1 MTPGAVPHLARERRL
16 TLFAL
21 MSLAYFSTS
30 GGAFGIEPLVGSVGP
45 GWAVALIL
53 IAPLVWSLPMT
64 LMVAELA
71 TLMPEEGGYYIWVRE
86 TLGPFW
92 AVQEAWWTMGYS
104 LALLAIF
111 PVLFVSYL
119 SYFVPALDPLTAGS
133 SAGAGAL
140 LRWSVAL
147 LLIVSATAVNL
158 RGSREV
164 GGAAKVAAVFIVG
177 TFVAL
182 IATSSVLGPGLKA
195 GIGIALHDAVT
206 SSPKGLLL
214 GLSII
219 ILNFSGWDS
228 ISTYAG
234 EVDQPRRNYPLAVG
248 GALLALVLGYL
259 LPVLAGLGASTD
271 PAVWSVA
278 AGWPEIARLIGGPWL
293 GGLLA
298 AAALVSMWAL
308 FSAQLLYVSR
318 LPYVMACDGWLPA
331 RLARVSATT
340 AVPTVSILLFSV
352 LTAVFAALSYSSLT
366 VILCLLNVA
375 SIMLELLALLVL
387 RVRRPDAP
395 RSFRVPGG
403 WWGLTYVC
411 AAPLAVALL
420 IVVTTLHEWATYSGQ
435 LLVVTGV
442 VVSGIFLY
450 FARRRM
456 ATAIAQERGAA

>member
-1 MTPGAVPHLARERRL
+1 MALA
-16 TLFAL
+16 F
-21 MSLAYFSTS
+21 FSTS
-30 GGAFGIEPLVGSVGP
+30 GGAFSIEPLVGSVGP

-53 IAPLVWSLPMT
+53 IAPLLWSLPMT

-71 TLMPEEGGYYIWVRE
+71 TLMPEEGGYYIWIRE
-86 TLGPFW
+86 ALGPFW
-92 AVQEAWWTMGYS
+92 AVQEAWWIMGYS

-119 SYFVPALDPLTAGS
+119 AYFVPALGPP
-133 SAGAGAL
+133 SADSGGAGAL
-140 LRWSVAL
+140 LRWIIAV

-164 GGAAKVAAVFIVG
+164 GGAAKVAGVFIVG
-177 TFVAL
+177 TFVVF
-182 IATSSVLGPGLKA
+182 IATSSVLGPGLGTGSA
-195 GIGIALHDAVT
+195 IALHDAVS

-214 GLSII
+214 GFSII
-219 ILNFSGWDS
+219 ILNFSGWDNV
-228 ISTYAG
+228 STYAG

-248 GALLALVLGYL
+248 GALVAVVLGYL

-271 PAVWSVA
+271 PAVWSDA
-278 AGWPEIARLIGGPWL
+278 AGWPEIARLVGGPWL
-293 GGLLA
+293 GSLLA

-331 RLARVSATT
+331 RLARTSATS

-375 SIMLELLALLVL
+375 STLFELLALIVF

-403 WWGLTYVC
+403 WWGLVYVC
-411 AAPLAVALL
+411 AAPSAVALL
-420 IVVTTLHEWATYSGQ
+420 IVVTTLREWATYTGQ
-435 LLVVTGV
+435 LLVVASV
-442 VVSGIFLY
+442 VVSGILLY
-450 FARRRM
+450 IARRKAAM
-456 ATAIAQERGAA
+456 AIAQQRGAE